1 MALYDPSLALE
12 EMRVQSELDNVT
24 SLVKQGESLEAIEV
38 ECEDGQVTLT
48 VVFDCLDPILIEIR
62 TDPDEAGE

>member
-38 ECEDGQVTLT
+38 ECEDGQATLT
-48 VVFDCLDPILIEIR
+48 VVFDCLDPIIIEIR

>member
-12 EMRVQSELDNVT
+12 EMRVQSELDSVT

-38 ECEDGQVTLT
+38 ECEDGQATLT
-48 VVFDCLDPILIEIR
+48 FAFDCLDPIIIEVR

>member
-12 EMRVQSELDNVT
+12 EMRVQSELDSVT

>member
-12 EMRVQSELDNVT
+12 EMRVQSELDSVT
-24 SLVKQGESLEAIEV
+24 NLVKQGESLEAIEV